1 MIRIPVVSSNL
12 RSVGFEDAS
21 QTLEVEFNS
30 GWLYHYFGVPRSVA
44 DGLMRASSK
53 GTYLHLFV
61 KSRFPYHRVR

>member
-12 RSVGFEDAS
+12 RSIGFEDAS

-30 GWLYHYFGVPRSVA
+30 GCLYQYFDVPRSVA
-44 DGLMRASSK
+44 DGLMRATSK

-61 KSRFPYHRVR
+61 RSRFRYQRVR